1 MIQKLGKEGQ
11 RPLLGRSVGVEGTQ
25 EGREGDVV
33 WLFVVSGQSRGSGT
47 LRISA
52 SSPPSPL
59 RISFP
64 KPIANAPQVERYVS
78 WASWFIIKAGGR
90 MVKRR
95 SKYSQ
100 IVIITSSP
108 HTKSLNG
115 GGVGL
120 GNIAVHL
127 KIGERAADGRG
138 TTYGPH
144 SSAVQLSLRACFFS
158 LAEATATAKMSEG
171 SRERWEIGRSPQ
183 QRRRPTLR
191 RAGRVRVISA
201 AATPLCVNK
210 GQFKESRR
218 GRERDALFVP
228 PSSLRQTVRKCEEGE
243 IFQQV
248 GCCSEEEGRKKDPSQ
263 EVTQIRS

>member
-1 MIQKLGKEGQ
+1 MVVCGERAVKRQRNVKNLGF
-11 RPLLGRSVGVEGTQ
+11 L
-25 EGREGDVV
+25 
-33 WLFVVSGQSRGSGT
+33 
-47 LRISA
+47 
-52 SSPPSPL
+52 PSPL

-171 SRERWEIGRSPQ
+171 SRERGERWEIGRSPQ
-183 QRRRPTLR
+183 RRRRTLR
-191 RAGRVRVISA
+191 RRAGTVHRPSGLHTHFRSLLGHEDEVLL
-201 AATPLCVNK
+201 TK
-210 GQFKESRR
+210 KW
-218 GRERDALFVP
+218 FVVDRNRIDFCARYF
-228 PSSLRQTVRKCEEGE
+228 LD
-243 IFQQV
+243 F
-248 GCCSEEEGRKKDPSQ
+248 
-263 EVTQIRS
+263 